1 MIIFERIHMVISVRY
16 TYNKALHFL
25 GNSDGED
32 PHGGL
37 ENLSIAP
44 MLDVH
49 LTTVARVPRK
59 LADCT

>member
-1 MIIFERIHMVISVRY
+1 MVISVRY